1 MNSFDTVTAIM
12 LGLGLIRG
20 LYKGF
25 FLEIS
30 SLVSMTLG
38 AYVSINFSNY
48 SYGFISVKTGW
59 PEATVQ
65 IAAFIVTFIIVAA
78 AVFFIARG
86 LTKLLGIISLGVVNR
101 VFGGLFGVAKTAL
114 FASLILLIANK
125 AELTENIFQKE
136 VLQTSFFYKPIE
148 SIASKTLPKLI
159 EKTELNIPMKKGP

>member
-1 MNSFDTVTAIM
+1 MNSFDAVMAIM

-20 LYKGF
+20 LNKGF

-59 PEATVQ
+59 PEANVQ

-78 AVFFIARG
+78 AVFFIAKG

-101 VFGGLFGVAKTAL
+101 MFGGLFGVAKTAL

>member
-1 MNSFDTVTAIM
+1 MNSFDTVIAIM

-30 SLVSMTLG
+30 SLVSVILG
-38 AYVSINFSNY
+38 AYASINFSNY
-48 SYGFISVKTGW
+48 SCGFISAKTGW

-65 IAAFIVTFIIVAA
+65 IAAFIVTFIIVAT
-78 AVFFIARG
+78 AVFFIAKG

-101 VFGGLFGVAKTAL
+101 IFGGLLGSAKTAL

-136 VLQTSFFYKPIE
+136 VLQTSFFYRPIE

-159 EKTELNIPMKKGP
+159 EKTELNIPMKKNL

>member
-1 MNSFDTVTAIM
+1 MNSFDAVMAIM

-20 LYKGF
+20 LNKGF

-78 AVFFIARG
+78 AVFFIAKG

-101 VFGGLFGVAKTAL
+101 IFGGLFGVAKTAL

>member
-1 MNSFDTVTAIM
+1 MNSFDTVMAIM

-20 LYKGF
+20 LNKGF

-78 AVFFIARG
+78 AVFFIAKS

-101 VFGGLFGVAKTAL
+101 IFGGLFGVAKTAL
-114 FASLILLIANK
+114 LASLILLIANK

-136 VLQTSFFYKPIE
+136 VLQTSFFYKPI
-148 SIASKTLPKLI
+148 
-159 EKTELNIPMKKGP
+159 